1 MGLCQGNLVRRLGQS
16 FWVLCALALTAACSV
31 LEGPYPS
38 DRDWPFGTGV
48 NQVTLI
54 RMKDGTPD
62 PASEKLILS
71 RSSSGLRWQL
81 GGPGDTIDAGQFAIK
96 FLGVASQ
103 GRVYGYAVPH
113 SDLPVWPEI
122 AGNKVDGVRG
132 DEIAA
137 FAVYGRIILLD
148 QTEAHGRA
156 LVGFAGPLC
165 PKTIEPNCV
174 YETSAAVWDVL
185 RAQVP
190 DMRLEDMGI
199 YMVEPEAAAS

>member
-1 MGLCQGNLVRRLGQS
+1 MGLSQGNLVQRWARSL
-16 FWVLCALALTAACSV
+16 FVLCALALTAACSV
-31 LEGPYPS
+31 LEGPYTS
-38 DRDWPFGTGV
+38 DRDWPFGADV

-62 PASEKLILS
+62 PASEKLTLS

-81 GGPGDTIDAGQFAIK
+81 EGAGDTTNSGQFSIK
-96 FLGVASQ
+96 FLGVAPL

-122 AGNKVDGVRG
+122 AGKKIDGVRG
-132 DEIAA
+132 DEFAA

-156 LVGFAGPLC
+156 QLGFAGPLC

-174 YETSAAVWDVL
+174 YDTSAAVWAAL
-185 RAQVP
+185 AATVP
-190 DMRLEDMGI
+190 EMTLEDMSI
-199 YMVEPEAAAS
+199 YDIQY